1 MNVLIASIALAA
13 TTLIPLNDLGPRE
26 YLWGWYGGL
35 WDEHNTGDA
44 TIPADHLAAGMRQAA
59 LIQPLDSD
67 GNPAPD
73 GKIVFMSVGYGN
85 TQKTFEQFRSLV
97 AADPGVNHDALVLL
111 NAAGDGLDATKWDF
125 PWKPLWGSLMA
136 GVLAEAGVSPAQV
149 QVVWIQ
155 QINENPYLP
164 LPIQYA
170 DSYLL
175 KATLADILRMLKQQF
190 PNLQIAYL
198 SSPEYA
204 GYDTRKTLGE
214 PFAYEDGFSAR
225 WVILGQIEFIHK
237 GEMWDPRVGDL
248 SYVEGKAPWATWG
261 PYLWANGTTPR
272 SDGLS
277 WQRSDF
283 LADGFNLS
291 EAGARKSAGMLMKFL
306 LSEPTAAG
314 WFMPA
319 TRPIPKRTRA
329 VRH

>member
-1 MNVLIASIALAA
+1 MNVLLASLALAA
-13 TTLIPLNDLGPRE
+13 TTLVPLNDLGPRP

-35 WDEHNTGDA
+35 WDQYNTGDA
-44 TIPADHLAAGMRQAA
+44 TIPADHLAAGMKQAA
-59 LIQPLDSD
+59 MITPRDTD
-67 GNPAPD
+67 GIPD
-73 GKIVFMSVGYGN
+73 PNGKIVFMSVGYGN
-85 TQKTFEQFRSLV
+85 TEKTFEQFRSMV
-97 AADPGVNHDALVLL
+97 AADPHVNHDSLVLL
-111 NAAGDGLDATKWDF
+111 NAAGDHLDATKWDF
-125 PWKPLWGSLMA
+125 PWKMLWTTLDSSVLLPA
-136 GVLAEAGVSPAQV
+136 GVTPAQV

-155 QINENPYLP
+155 QINENPYIP

-175 KATLADILRMLKQQF
+175 KATIADILRQLKQEF

-204 GYDTRKTLGE
+204 GYDTTKTLGE

-237 GEMWDPRVGDL
+237 GEMWDPRIGDL

-272 SDGLS
+272 SDGLT

-283 LADGFNLS
+283 GEDGFALS
-291 EAGARKSAGMLMKFL
+291 EAGARKSAGLLMKFL
-306 LSEPTAAG
+306 VSEPTAAG
-314 WFMPA
+314 WFMPS
-319 TRPIPKRTRA
+319 TTTIPKRQRA
-329 VRH
+329 VHR